1 MRYKEQKEEV
11 PEPLQPQVQQT
22 HKEDLLPERANSC
35 GSSTA
40 KMWICQRGEGRRG
53 HGQAERDE
61 GERKCQRRKAG
72 ETQMKEGDR
81 RRAVEHPGHLL
92 AWCPIAFSLREPH

>member
-22 HKEDLLPERANSC
+22 HKGDLLPERANSC

-53 HGQAERDE
+53 QNETKG
-61 GERKCQRRKAG
+61 GES
-72 ETQMKEGDR
+72 
-81 RRAVEHPGHLL
+81 V
-92 AWCPIAFSLREPH
+92 REEEQVKHRWKKKTEEDVLWITRCTY